1 MIALATLLVLGQVAD
16 PMPTPPVVFDLVVI
30 AFFGFGGWWLWK
42 RGREF
47 RWLAVVMWLIGLGGV
62 YAFVVEI
69 LAGAS

>member
-1 MIALATLLVLGQVAD
+1 MIALATLFVLGQVAD
-16 PMPTPPVVFDLVVI
+16 PMPTPPVAFDVVVI

-42 RGREF
+42 RGGEL